1 MMEMNIPDNDMPRTL
16 SQAEQL
22 AFDILE
28 LSRNTL
34 MVHLRFLQ
42 PALMSLSFC
51 ADPEQS
57 LATDCRMIYFRYDHI
72 LRSYRQ
78 SKERV
83 MRDYL
88 HTVLHCI
95 YHHPFVGKNVDPDLW
110 NLACDIAVEATIQE
124 LGLPDT
130 GGFRSPRQGEMIEG
144 LRKDLS
150 SLTAEKIYH
159 ELRAADLKPEIIRTT
174 QDLFLADDHRMWY
187 QLTQIPD
194 SSEDS
199 EQQHDDSDESDSDHL
214 DSTKSDSQN
223 SSSDDNRSEKN
234 ESKDASETIPED
246 ENSASKKDQT
256 ESSAPSSNTDSDHGA
271 QKKLP
276 DLKITPHGA
285 LSPVNKDQTQKT
297 WDSICARIQTDL
309 ETASRHWAEKAGNLL
324 TTLQFLNRERLDYR
338 AFLRQFSTFGEEVHV
353 NDEEFDYIFY
363 TYGLKLYEN
372 MPLVEP
378 LEYQEVKK
386 IREFVIAIDTSA
398 SVKGELVEQFLRST
412 CEILLQEDT
421 WFSRIELH
429 IIQCDSIIQSDT
441 RITGSKDL
449 EEYLHSLEIKG
460 CGGTDFRP
468 VFEYIA
474 ELQKQHQLTNLKGLL
489 YFTDGDGIY
498 PAAEPP
504 YRTVFLF
511 MEQQKTIPR
520 VPVWAI
526 RAILSCHASGESC
539 QWQVL

>member
-1 MMEMNIPDNDMPRTL
+1 
-16 SQAEQL
+16 
-22 AFDILE
+22 
-28 LSRNTL
+28 
-34 MVHLRFLQ
+34 
-42 PALMSLSFC
+42 
-51 ADPEQS
+51 
-57 LATDCRMIYFRYDHI
+57 
-72 LRSYRQ
+72 
-78 SKERV
+78 
-83 MRDYL
+83 
-88 HTVLHCI
+88 
-95 YHHPFVGKNVDPDLW
+95 
-110 NLACDIAVEATIQE
+110 
-124 LGLPDT
+124 
-130 GGFRSPRQGEMIEG
+130 
-144 LRKDLS
+144 
-150 SLTAEKIYH
+150 
-159 ELRAADLKPEIIRTT
+159 
-174 QDLFLADDHRMWY
+174 MWY

-194 SSEDS
+194 PSEDP
-199 EQQHDDSDESDSDHL
+199 EQQHDDSDESDSDHS

-234 ESKDASETIPED
+234 ESKDVSETVPED
-246 ENSASKKDQT
+246 ENSVSNRDQT
-256 ESSAPSSNTDSDHGA
+256 ENTS
-271 QKKLP
+271 
-276 DLKITPHGA
+276 HGA
-285 LSPVNKDQTQKT
+285 LSPVNKEQTQKT
-297 WDSICARIQTDL
+297 WDSISARIQTDL

-441 RITGSKDL
+441 RITGPDDL

-468 VFEYIA
+468 VFEYVA
-474 ELQKQHQLTNLKGLL
+474 ELQKQHQLTDLKGLL

-504 YRTVFLF
+504 YRTAFLF
-511 MEQQKTIPR
+511 MEQQKQIPR